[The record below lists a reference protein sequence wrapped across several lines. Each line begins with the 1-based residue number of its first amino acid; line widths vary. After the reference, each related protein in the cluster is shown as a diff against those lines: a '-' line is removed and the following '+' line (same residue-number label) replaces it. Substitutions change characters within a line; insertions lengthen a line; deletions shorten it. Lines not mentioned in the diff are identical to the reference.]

1 MSICKYHIDN
11 EVNVEVILI
20 SHNNFAIYF
29 GTETFHDL
37 DNSTIYE
44 THPFLF
50 DNKFDRAGWIFMPRA
65 GRGHWVLAAV
75 DLKCTK
81 MLM

>member
-1 MSICKYHIDN
+1 MLRNHKY
-11 EVNVEVILI
+11 
-20 SHNNFAIYF
+20 HNNFAISF

-44 THPFLF
+44 THLFLF